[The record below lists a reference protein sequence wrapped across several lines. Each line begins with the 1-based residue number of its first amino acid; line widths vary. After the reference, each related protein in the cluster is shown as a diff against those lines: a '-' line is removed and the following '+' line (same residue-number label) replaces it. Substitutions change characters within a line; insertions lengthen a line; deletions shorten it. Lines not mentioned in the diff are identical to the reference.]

1 MLHKHFCK
9 RGKKYPLFTDPCRR
23 RFRTEFVARHNV
35 ARVLHNL
42 RVLGDARNAHIA
54 QDALAVPY
62 RAFTHNKARIFGVFG
77 GAADVFY
84 FYPVRAPREVFFI
97 RKRYEVLLVQNG
109 NRVFFFAVRY
119 DRYFPV
125 NILIQRRV
133 TRLTDFLQ
141 DVFFRLAVDKDC
153 IAGKFFPLAKLVKR
167 PERCEVNLAVI
178 TLRGRMRRRGKHFQK
193 PCGRVSRR
201 RFLRAPFHAV
211 PRASSSARYDVYFFE
226 FILIARRR
234 FYF

>member
-1 MLHKHFCK
+1 M
-9 RGKKYPLFTDPCRR
+9 
-23 RFRTEFVARHNV
+23 
-35 ARVLHNL
+35 
-42 RVLGDARNAHIA
+42 RVLGDARNIHVA
-54 QDALAVPY
+54 QDTFAVPY
-62 RAFTHNKARIFGVFG
+62 RAFTHNKARILCIARI
-77 GAADVFY
+77 AADVFY

-109 NRVFFFAVRY
+109 NRIFFFAVRY

-133 TRLTDFLQ
+133 ARLTDFLQ
-141 DVFFRLAVDKDC
+141 YVFFRLAVREYH

-193 PCGRVSRR
+193 PCGGISRR